1 MYLSQEMVTKQEAH
15 LQAGEVYALQ
25 EKETGKWFAFQI
37 VEIGEENAV
46 YVDLDYWS
54 EKMPEESDL
63 DKMSYLWLNH
73 HLWNNEINHCWAPIK
88 FFPSHA
94 KRIGSMVIRPF
105 EECKS
110 YGNWT
115 NGSQQ
120 KWQEKWDRLPQNQVT
135 AFKEVQAKWNETI
148 FIANKEVRKNLY
160 GLFDDTLSAVPDFS
174 EFDKLPGIGRITT
187 TKDYPQLIPFL
198 ERRCLIRELVWDNC
212 QRREVDLSRTHLE
225 ELEISGKNI
234 EIINLPSSISNLTLR
249 GTLSPNLRIYSP
261 NEGYFMVLRVEMQ
274 DDFLPNVGLGRLTNL
289 RLTHIRDFN
298 LQSIPS
304 KFPGLMWLGLA
315 GKPGYI
321 RNLAEISKL
330 YDLETLTID
339 DLFGFSA
346 ENFPRPESLPELRHL
361 WIESIPA
368 DAGKMIKKIYKGK
381 IQDLSVLKLRSDE
394 WLHENLNNP
403 LRHWDGSEFVPK
415 SKYTKSVALWKET
428 RRQLL
433 EAVNQTDID
442 YSTIKSIAID
452 YIEGFNKLDRRSQ
465 FIETQER
472 EDIFHAFEQI
482 LDEINLNNGRE
493 EILQIMDEKRN
504 W

>member
-1 MYLSQEMVTKQEAH
+1 
-15 LQAGEVYALQ
+15 
-25 EKETGKWFAFQI
+25 
-37 VEIGEENAV
+37 
-46 YVDLDYWS
+46 
-54 EKMPEESDL
+54 
-63 DKMSYLWLNH
+63 
-73 HLWNNEINHCWAPIK
+73 
-88 FFPSHA
+88 
-94 KRIGSMVIRPF
+94 
-105 EECKS
+105 
-110 YGNWT
+110 
-115 NGSQQ
+115 
-120 KWQEKWDRLPQNQVT
+120 
-135 AFKEVQAKWNETI
+135 
-148 FIANKEVRKNLY
+148 
-160 GLFDDTLSAVPDFS
+160 
-174 EFDKLPGIGRITT
+174 
-187 TKDYPQLIPFL
+187 
-198 ERRCLIRELVWDNC
+198 
-212 QRREVDLSRTHLE
+212 
-225 ELEISGKNI
+225 
-234 EIINLPSSISNLTLR
+234 
-249 GTLSPNLRIYSP
+249 
-261 NEGYFMVLRVEMQ
+261 
-274 DDFLPNVGLGRLTNL
+274 
-289 RLTHIRDFN
+289 
-298 LQSIPS
+298 
-304 KFPGLMWLGLA
+304 MWLGLA

>member
-15 LQAGEVYALQ
+15 LQVGDVYALQ

-54 EKMPEESDL
+54 ERMPEESDL

-88 FFPSHA
+88 FFPSRA

-105 EECKS
+105 KECKS

-120 KWQEKWDRLPQNQVT
+120 KWQEKWDKLPKDQVT
-135 AFKEVQAKWNETI
+135 AFKGVQAKWNETI
-148 FIANKEVRKNLY
+148 VIANKEVRRNLY
-160 GLFDDTLSAVPDFS
+160 GLFDDTLSAVSSFS
-174 EFDKLPGIGRITT
+174 EFDKLPGLGRITT

-198 ERRCLIRELVWDNC
+198 ERRYLIRELVWDNC
-212 QRREVDLSRTHLE
+212 QRRQVDLSRTHLE
-225 ELEISGKNI
+225 ELEISGKDL

-249 GTLSPNLRIYSP
+249 GELSSKLRIYSP
-261 NEGYFMVLRVEMQ
+261 NEGYFMVLRVETQ
-274 DDFLPNVGLGRLTNL
+274 DDFLPNIGLRRLTNL
-289 RLTHIRDFN
+289 RLSHIQDFN

-304 KFPGLMWLGLA
+304 IFPGLMWLGLE

-321 RNLAEISKL
+321 RNLAEISNL
-330 YDLETLTID
+330 HELETLTID
-339 DLFGFSA
+339 NLFGFSA
-346 ENFPRPESLPELRHL
+346 DNFPRPENFPELRRL

-368 DAGKMIKKIYKGK
+368 DAGKMIKKLYKGK
-381 IQDLSVLKLRSDE
+381 IHDLSVLKLRSDE
-394 WLHENLNNP
+394 WLHENMNNP

-428 RRQLL
+428 RRQIL
-433 EAVNQTDID
+433 EEANHTDID
-442 YSTIKSIAID
+442 TLTIKNIAID
-452 YIEGFNKLDRRSQ
+452 YIDGFNRLDRRSQ
-465 FIETQER
+465 FIETEER
-472 EDIFHAFEQI
+472 EDIIHAFEQI
-482 LDEINLNNGRE
+482 LDEVGYDKGRE

>member
-1 MYLSQEMVTKQEAH
+1 
-15 LQAGEVYALQ
+15 
-25 EKETGKWFAFQI
+25 
-37 VEIGEENAV
+37 
-46 YVDLDYWS
+46 
-54 EKMPEESDL
+54 
-63 DKMSYLWLNH
+63 
-73 HLWNNEINHCWAPIK
+73 
-88 FFPSHA
+88 
-94 KRIGSMVIRPF
+94 
-105 EECKS
+105 
-110 YGNWT
+110 
-115 NGSQQ
+115 
-120 KWQEKWDRLPQNQVT
+120 
-135 AFKEVQAKWNETI
+135 
-148 FIANKEVRKNLY
+148 
-160 GLFDDTLSAVPDFS
+160 
-174 EFDKLPGIGRITT
+174 
-187 TKDYPQLIPFL
+187 
-198 ERRCLIRELVWDNC
+198 
-212 QRREVDLSRTHLE
+212 
-225 ELEISGKNI
+225 
-234 EIINLPSSISNLTLR
+234 
-249 GTLSPNLRIYSP
+249 
-261 NEGYFMVLRVEMQ
+261 MVLRVEMQ

-346 ENFPRPESLPELRHL
+346 ENFPRPESLPELRRL

-403 LRHWDGSEFVPK
+403 LRYWDGSEFVPK

-428 RRQLL
+428 RRKLL

>member
-1 MYLSQEMVTKQEAH
+1 MATKQEVH
-15 LQAGEVYALQ
+15 LQVGDVYALQ

-37 VEIGEENAV
+37 VEIGEEYAV

-54 EKMPEESDL
+54 EKMPEASDL

-73 HLWNNEINHCWAPIK
+73 HFWNNVISHCWAPIK
-88 FFPSHA
+88 FFPSRA

-105 EECKS
+105 KECKG

-115 NGSQQ
+115 DGSQQ
-120 KWQEKWDRLPQNQVT
+120 KKQEKWDKLPKDLVT
-135 AFKEVQAKWNETI
+135 AFKEAQAKWNETI
-148 FIANKEVRKNLY
+148 VIGNKEVRRNLY
-160 GLFDDTLSAVPDFS
+160 GLFDDILSAVSSFS
-174 EFDKLPGIGRITT
+174 EFDKLPGLVRITT

-198 ERRCLIRELVWDNC
+198 ECRYLIRELVWDNC

-261 NEGYFMVLRVEMQ
+261 NEGSFMVLWVEMQ
-274 DDFLPNVGLGRLTNL
+274 DDFLPNVGLGRLTDL
-289 RLTHIRDFN
+289 RLTNIRDLD

-304 KFPGLMWLGLA
+304 KFPGLMRLVLA

-330 YDLETLTID
+330 YDLEALTID

-346 ENFPRPESLPELRHL
+346 DDFPRPESFPELRHL

-368 DAGKMIKKIYKGK
+368 DAGKIIKKLYKGK

-403 LRHWDGSEFVPK
+403 LRHWDGSEFVSK
-415 SKYTKSVALWKET
+415 SKYTKSVTLWKET
-428 RRQLL
+428 RRRII
-433 EAVNQTDID
+433 EETNHPDID
-442 YSTIKSIAID
+442 FSIIKSIAID
-452 YIEGFNKLDRRSQ
+452 YIEGFNKLDSRSQ
-465 FIETQER
+465 FIETEER
-472 EDIFHAFEQI
+472 EDIIHAFEQI
-482 LDEINLNNGRE
+482 LDEVGYDKGRE